1 MPVESLSAITL
12 ATRDIATALRFYELL
27 GFRVIWSASDGS
39 FATINAGTA
48 LINLSRTTPDA
59 NWGDWGR
66 YILHVDD
73 VDAVHT
79 RLIEA
84 GYRPEMAPSDASWGE
99 RYFHILD
106 PDGHEVSIAKPLRPA
121 RAAGESSI

>member
-12 ATRDIATALRFYELL
+12 ATRDMTKALAFYDML
-27 GFRVIWSASDGS
+27 GFRVVWSAPDGS
-39 FATINAGTA
+39 FATITAGTA
-48 LINLSRTTPDA
+48 LINLSRATRNA
-59 NWGDWGR
+59 SWGDWGR

-73 VDAVHT
+73 VDAVHA
-79 RLIEA
+79 RLVEA
-84 GYRPEMAPSDASWGE
+84 GYRPEMAPGDASWGE

-121 RAAGESSI
+121 RAAGDPSV